1 MERKVKPRRKGE
13 HKEKPRKPRR
23 KDWTSRGSQYG
34 LNADSKRARAK
45 TQRQANKA
53 LVRDSL

>member
-1 MERKVKPRRKGE
+1 MERKVKPN
-13 HKEKPRKPRR
+13 KEKPRR

-34 LNADSKRARAK
+34 LNADSKRSRAK